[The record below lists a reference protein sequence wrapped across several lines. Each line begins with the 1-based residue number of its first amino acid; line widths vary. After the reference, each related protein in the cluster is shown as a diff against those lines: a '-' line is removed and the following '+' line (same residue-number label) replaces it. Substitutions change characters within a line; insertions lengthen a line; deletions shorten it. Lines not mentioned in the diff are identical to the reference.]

1 MTEENIEYIDA
12 YIFMTYENM
21 IKTLEKGRLK
31 LLDPEKC
38 NDPFELTPA
47 SPTISEDGDT
57 SFDSNYLRKENGLLC
72 FTKTYKSPP
81 MWAHYADNHKGCCVH
96 FRFPALPKQNSC
108 ERNLGFPEYP
118 SYIYRKLLV
127 EHEGKSLFPITQETI
142 NHTIITQKTT
152 NHTILLDVLYLEKRL
167 GLNEISSV
175 YNKFGNQEEFAID
188 PVFITKDKSWEYEQE
203 QRIII
208 PTSIPTEAED
218 NLIFVRGFNE
228 YIKSV
233 MLGMHCP
240 HSEEATQSIINA
252 LTLGEKNG
260 SNITYKDRLTYDDQ
274 INVSRVKPT
283 SNTFEVIS
291 DEHEE
296 LLKLFKKNEK

>member
-1 MTEENIEYIDA
+1 MTEENKEFIDA

-21 IKTLEKGRLK
+21 LKTLEKGRLK

-38 NDPFELTPA
+38 NDPFEFMPA
-47 SPTISEDGDT
+47 SPTISEDGAT
-57 SFDSNYLRKENGLLC
+57 SFDSNYLRKENGFLS

-118 SYIYRKLLV
+118 IYTYRILLV
-127 EHEGKSLFPITQETI
+127 EHEGKSLFQIIQET
-142 NHTIITQKTT
+142 N
-152 NHTILLDVLYLEKRL
+152 NHTILCDVLYLEKRS
-167 GLNEISSV
+167 GLNEISLGYS
-175 YNKFGNQEEFAID
+175 KCGDKEEFTIN

-203 QRIII
+203 QRISI
-208 PTSIPTEAED
+208 PTSFPTEAED
-218 NLIFVRGFNE
+218 NLIFVGGFNE

-240 HSEEATQSIINA
+240 HSEGATQSIINA

-260 SNITYKDRLTYDDQ
+260 SNITYKEGLTYDDQ

-283 SNTFEVIS
+283 SDTFEVIS
-291 DEHEE
+291 DEHEAF
-296 LLKLFKKNEK
+296 LKKA

>member
-21 IKTLEKGRLK
+21 LKTLENRRLK

-57 SFDSNYLRKENGLLC
+57 SFDSNYLRKENGFLS

-127 EHEGKSLFPITQETI
+127 EHEGKSLFPIIQE
-142 NHTIITQKTT
+142 TT
-152 NHTILLDVLYLEKRL
+152 NHTILWDVLYLEKRF

-208 PTSIPTEAED
+208 PTSFPTEAED